1 MAINDSDPDE
11 GPGTPPETI
20 WVTVAEA
27 ATKSGVDTGTVRQWY
42 RSGRL
47 PTQRSQGDRGSFL
60 VPLDAVVALARGDEE
75 GDAVVA
81 DLIDLNAAY
90 WSAQTEA
97 AREETTAA
105 RNELADVRKR
115 LETASRELEQANHD
129 LGADREQLAF
139 LRSQLAEASEDARQ
153 LRDRLKTA
161 ERERDR
167 LRDENASVRAE
178 LGDAREE
185 LDRTNDELGDSRSR
199 LAALEAELDKLR
211 AISSATGSITDN
223 SWLALPTNTYRS
235 PVRPQGMAAAIPA
248 TPAGSALAGLLAN
261 TTPDPDDGSGMD
273 LDMPVLDDERPPVS
287 AEEEPE
293 MAEASVPEPPDE
305 ATDEATPA
313 APRPTRRVK
322 PVFGVH
328 DDDLLPQPER
338 KGRRGR
344 R

>member
-1 MAINDSDPDE
+1 MAINDSDPHDGSE
-11 GPGTPPETI
+11 PETI

-27 ATKSGVDTGTVRQWY
+27 ATKSGVGTGKVRQWY

-60 VPLDAVVALARGDEE
+60 VPLDAVVALAHGDEE

-105 RNELADVRKR
+105 RNELAEVHKQ
-115 LETASRELEQANHD
+115 LQSASNEVQQAEREL
-129 LGADREQLAF
+129 GAAREQLDF
-139 LRSQLAEASEDARQ
+139 LRSQLAETSEDARQ
-153 LRDRLKTA
+153 LRERVKTA
-161 ERERDR
+161 ERERDQ
-167 LRDENASVRAE
+167 LGDENASLRAE

-199 LAALEAELDKLR
+199 LSALEAELDKLR

-235 PVRPQGMAAAIPA
+235 PVRPQGMAAA
-248 TPAGSALAGLLAN
+248 TPSGALAGLIAD
-261 TTPDPDDGSGMD
+261 TTPDPDAGSGAAAD
-273 LDMPVLDDERPPVS
+273 LALPTLDDERPPLTV
-287 AEEEPE
+287 EDELPE
-293 MAEASVPEPPDE
+293 DEAPPPEPPHEVSEDVS
-305 ATDEATPA
+305 ATPA
-313 APRPTRRVK
+313 RRVK
-322 PVFGVH
+322 PVFGIH
-328 DDDLLPQPER
+328 DDDLLPQPEK

>member
-11 GPGTPPETI
+11 GPETPPETI

-105 RNELADVRKR
+105 RKELADVRQQ
-115 LETASRELEQANHD
+115 LETASSELERAQRELS
-129 LGADREQLAF
+129 ADREQLAF
-139 LRSQLAEASEDARQ
+139 LRSQLAETSEDARRLRAQLKVAEQERDQ
-153 LRDRLKTA
+153 LRDESA
-161 ERERDR
+161 S
-167 LRDENASVRAE
+167 LRGE
-178 LGDAREE
+178 LGDTREE

-199 LAALEAELDKLR
+199 IAALESELDKLR

-223 SWLALPTNTYRS
+223 SWLSLPTNTYRS
-235 PVRPQGMAAAIPA
+235 PVRPQGMAAA
-248 TPAGSALAGLLAN
+248 TPAGSALAGLLAD
-261 TTPDPDDGSGMD
+261 TTPDPDAGPAVD
-273 LDMPVLDDERPPVS
+273 LAMPALDDERPAIPPGEDDL
-287 AEEEPE
+287 ALEEPPTPD
-293 MAEASVPEPPDE
+293 APDE
-305 ATDEATPA
+305 ATEDLPASAPTPA
-313 APRPTRRVK
+313 RRVK
-322 PVFGVH
+322 PVFGIH
-328 DDDLLPQPER
+328 DDDLLPQPEK

>member
-11 GPGTPPETI
+11 GPGKEPETI

-105 RNELADVRKR
+105 RNELAEVREQ
-115 LETASRELEQANHD
+115 LESASGELQQANGD
-129 LGADREQLAF
+129 LGAAREQLDF
-139 LRSQLAEASEDARQ
+139 LRSQLAETSEDARR
-153 LRDRLKTA
+153 LREELKAA
-161 ERERDR
+161 ERERDQ
-167 LRDENASVRAE
+167 LRDENASLRGE
-178 LGDAREE
+178 LQGAREE
-185 LDRTNDELGDSRSR
+185 LDRANDEVGDSRSR
-199 LAALEAELDKLR
+199 LAALETEIDKLR
-211 AISSATGSITDN
+211 AISTATGSITDN
-223 SWLALPTNTYRS
+223 SWLSLPTNTYRS
-235 PVRPQGMAAAIPA
+235 PVRPQGMAAAP
-248 TPAGSALAGLLAN
+248 PVSGALADLIAD
-261 TTPDPDDGSGMD
+261 TTPDPDPDPEPATPD
-273 LDMPVLDDERPPVS
+273 LAMPALDDERPS
-287 AEEEPE
+287 ASRVADDVAADDSVGEP
-293 MAEASVPEPPDE
+293 AGAGDE
-305 ATDEATPA
+305 AAPA
-313 APRPTRRVK
+313 APAPARRVK

-328 DDDLLPQPER
+328 DDDLLPQPEK

>member
-1 MAINDSDPDE
+1 MATNDSDPDE
-11 GPGTPPETI
+11 GPGSQPETI

-105 RNELADVRKR
+105 RNELAEV
-115 LETASRELEQANHD
+115 
-129 LGADREQLAF
+129 REQLDVASNDLQQAKRELAADRAQLDF
-139 LRSQLAEASEDARQ
+139 LRSQLAETSEDARR
-153 LRDRLKTA
+153 LRDQLKTI
-161 ERERDR
+161 ERERNQ
-167 LRDENASVRAE
+167 LRDENTSLRAE
-178 LGDAREE
+178 LGDTREE

-199 LAALEAELDKLR
+199 LAALETEIDKLR

-223 SWLALPTNTYRS
+223 SWLSLPTNTYRS
-235 PVRPQGMAAAIPA
+235 PVRPQGMAGA
-248 TPAGSALAGLLAN
+248 TTAGGVLAGLIAD
-261 TTPDPDDGSGMD
+261 TTPDPDAGSGAD
-273 LDMPVLDDERPPVS
+273 LAVPVLDDEYPPLTV
-287 AEEEPE
+287 EDELPE
-293 MAEASVPEPPDE
+293 DAAPAAEPPDE
-305 ATDEATPA
+305 APDDVRA
-313 APRPTRRVK
+313 APPRRVK
-322 PVFGVH
+322 PVFGIH
-328 DDDLLPQPER
+328 DDDLLPQPE
-338 KGRRGR
+338 KKHRRGR

>member
-20 WVTVAEA
+20 WVTVADA

-60 VPLDAVVALARGDEE
+60 VPLDAVVALARGDKE
-75 GDAVVA
+75 GDALVA

-105 RNELADVRKR
+105 RNELAVVREQ
-115 LETASRELEQANHD
+115 LETVSRELEHANRE
-129 LGADREQLAF
+129 LGADRDQLAF

-153 LRDRLKTA
+153 LRDRLKIA
-161 ERERDR
+161 ERERDG
-167 LRDENASVRAE
+167 LRAEEASLRAE

-199 LAALEAELDKLR
+199 LSALEAELDKLR

-235 PVRPQGMAAAIPA
+235 PVRPQGMAAA
-248 TPAGSALAGLLAN
+248 TPAGTALAGLLAD
-261 TTPDPDDGSGMD
+261 TTPDPDDASGAD
-273 LDMPVLDDERPPVS
+273 LAMPVLDDERPPVS
-287 AEEEPE
+287 AVEDEPE
-293 MAEASVPEPPDE
+293 VAAALAPEPPDG
-305 ATDEATPA
+305 ATDEAPPA
-313 APRPTRRVK
+313 APPPARRVK

-328 DDDLLPQPER
+328 DDDLLPQPEK

>member
-1 MAINDSDPDE
+1 MAINDSDPDV
-11 GPGTPPETI
+11 GPNTRPETI

-27 ATKSGVDTGTVRQWY
+27 ATKSGVETSAVRQWY

-60 VPLDAVVALARGDEE
+60 VPLDAVVALAQGDEE
-75 GDAVVA
+75 GDAIVA
-81 DLIDLNAAY
+81 DLLDLNASY

-105 RNELADVRKR
+105 RNELAEVRKQ
-115 LETASRELEQANHD
+115 LEETSNELQQASREV
-129 LGADREQLAF
+129 GADRAQLDF
-139 LRSQLAEASEDARQ
+139 LRSQLAETSEDARELRERLKSAEHERDQ
-153 LRDRLKTA
+153 LRD
-161 ERERDR
+161 
-167 LRDENASVRAE
+167 ASASMRAE
-178 LGDAREE
+178 LADARAE

-235 PVRPQGMAAAIPA
+235 PVRPQGMTAAPS
-248 TPAGSALAGLLAN
+248 GSALAGLLAD
-261 TTPDPDDGSGMD
+261 TTPDPDAAAGVA
-273 LDMPVLDDERPPVS
+273 LPTPVLDDDRPPAGVIGGEPVEETHALERPL
-287 AEEEPE
+287 EGTDD
-293 MAEASVPEPPDE
+293 VPAPAP
-305 ATDEATPA
+305 TPA
-313 APRPTRRVK
+313 RRVK

-328 DDDLLPQPER
+328 DDDLLPQPEK